1 MNPPGWPASATT
13 SRTPTRVNQAPRQPA
28 NPSFIRRNLDRLPPS
43 FWKGLAQYIIGF
55 GLLGFIIALYWDP
68 KPGKPTDEQKALSL
82 VVGSAADVEAQ
93 RAGTRPGL
101 VEAFSQPINPWP
113 LALACVLWC
122 ISLLITFVRWYILV
136 RAQDLPFTVRNAI
149 RLGLVSY
156 YFNSILPGSV
166 GGDILK
172 AVAVAREQSRRTVA
186 VATIVI
192 DRVIGLWALAWLVA
206 LAGGVFWALGNPL
219 LLGNEA
225 LKMIVRV
232 TAGIVVGSAAVWSLM
247 GLLSPER
254 SDAIAS
260 WLDRLPKIGGSL
272 AELWRAC
279 WMYRRKKTAVAIALG
294 MTLVGHAG
302 WVLIFHLCVSAF
314 PEIDSATLPEHV
326 LIVPVGMTAQA
337 LFPLPG
343 GVGGGEAAYG
353 WLYTLLGKAAVGGIL
368 GCLVQRVIAWGI
380 GFIGYIIY
388 TQMKKE
394 LPAEVVVAKEP
405 VPVPAG

>member
-1 MNPPGWPASATT
+1 MNPPGRPASATT
-13 SRTPTRVNQAPRQPA
+13 SRTSTRVNQVSRQPP
-28 NPSFIRRNLDRLPPS
+28 NRSFAGLPAS
-43 FWKGLAQYIIGF
+43 FWKGLVQYVIGF
-55 GLLGFIIALYWDP
+55 GLLAVILYMYWDP
-68 KPGKPTDEQKALSL
+68 KPGKPTDEQKALSM
-82 VVGSAADVEAQ
+82 VAGSAAHVEAQ

-101 VEAFSQPINPWP
+101 VEAFSRPINPWP

-122 ISLLITFVRWYILV
+122 ISLLITFVRWYLLV
-136 RAQDLPFTVRNAI
+136 RAQDLPFTLRNAI

-206 LAGGVFWALGNPL
+206 LAGGVFWALGNPY

-225 LKMIVRV
+225 LKMIVRL
-232 TAGIVVGSAAVWSLM
+232 TTGIVVGSAAVWSLM
-247 GLLSPER
+247 GAFSPER
-254 SDAIAS
+254 SEAVAA
-260 WLDRLPKIGGSL
+260 WLERLPKVGGPL

-279 WMYRRKKTAVAIALG
+279 WLYRRKKTAVAVALG
-294 MTLVGHAG
+294 MTLVGHLG

-314 PEIDSATLPEHV
+314 PDIDSATFAEHL

-388 TQMKKE
+388 TRMKKE
-394 LPAEVVVAKEP
+394 LPAEVVVTKEAEA
-405 VPVPAG
+405 VPAG

>member
-1 MNPPGWPASATT
+1 MAGTATT
-13 SRTPTRVNQAPRQPA
+13 SRIPTRVNQQPP
-28 NPSFIRRNLDRLPPS
+28 NRSFVRRNLDRLPPS
-43 FWKGLAQYIIGF
+43 FWKGLAQYVIGF
-55 GLLGFIIALYWDP
+55 GLLAFIIALYWNP
-68 KPGKPTDEQKALSL
+68 KPGKPTDEQKALSM
-82 VVGSAADVEAQ
+82 VAGSAADVEAQ

-122 ISLLITFVRWYILV
+122 VSLLITFVRWYLLV
-136 RAQDLPFTVRNAI
+136 RAQDLPFTLRNAI

-314 PEIDSATLPEHV
+314 PDIDSATLPEHV

-380 GFIGYIIY
+380 GFIGYMIY
-388 TQMKKE
+388 IRMKKE
-394 LPAEVVVAKEP
+394 LPVEAVATKES

>member
-1 MNPPGWPASATT
+1 MRNAFGKYLGLAKTVL
-13 SRTPTRVNQAPRQPA
+13 RLR
-28 NPSFIRRNLDRLPPS
+28 PSP
-43 FWKGLAQYIIGF
+43 FWKNVLLYVIGF
-55 GLLGFIIALYWDP
+55 GLLAVIIYRFWDAR
-68 KPGKPTDEQKALSL
+68 PGKPTDDQKALSL
-82 VVGSAADVEAQ
+82 VAGSVADVQAQ
-93 RAGTRPGL
+93 IEGTTPGL
-101 VEAFSQPINPWP
+101 VEVFSRPINPWP
-113 LALACVLWC
+113 FALACALWC
-122 ISLLITFVRWYILV
+122 VSLLLTFVRWYLLV
-136 RAQDLPFTVRNAI
+136 RAQDLPFTLRNAI

-186 VATIVI
+186 VATILI

-206 LAGGVFWALGNPL
+206 LAGGVFWALGNPYL
-219 LLGNEA
+219 LYNES
-225 LKMIVRV
+225 LKMIVRL

-247 GLLSPER
+247 GLLPADRAEAVAVWLER
-254 SDAIAS
+254 V
-260 WLDRLPKIGGSL
+260 PKLGGPL
-272 AELWRAC
+272 AELWRAG
-279 WMYRRKKTAVAIALG
+279 WLYRRKKTAVAVALG

-302 WVLIFHLCVSAF
+302 WVVIFHLCVSAF
-314 PEIDSATLPEHV
+314 PDLDSATLPEHF

-380 GFIGYIIY
+380 GLVGYIVY
-388 TQMKKE
+388 TRMKKE
-394 LPAEVVVAKEP
+394 LPAADPNEVPPLA
-405 VPVPAG
+405 

>member
-1 MNPPGWPASATT
+1 MHKALRHFERFAKAIVAFYHRHTLL
-13 SRTPTRVNQAPRQPA
+13 
-28 NPSFIRRNLDRLPPS
+28 I
-43 FWKGLAQYIIGF
+43 QYAIGF
-55 GLLGFIIALYWDP
+55 GLLALVIYWQGGG
-68 KPGKPTDEQKALSL
+68 KLGKPNDQQKALSL
-82 VVGSAADVEAQ
+82 VAGAAVDVKAQ
-93 RAGTRPGL
+93 QDGRTPSL
-101 VEAFSQPINPWP
+101 VEAFSGRID
-113 LALACVLWC
+113 LGYFALACALWC
-122 ISLLITFVRWYILV
+122 ISLFITFFRWYLLV

-206 LAGGVFWALGNPL
+206 LAGGVFWALDNPYL
-219 LLGNEA
+219 HSNDA
-225 LKMIVRV
+225 LKTIVLM
-232 TAGIVVGSAAVWSLM
+232 TWGIVISSAVVWSLM
-247 GLLSPER
+247 GLFSAER
-254 SDAIAS
+254 SEAMARRLERIPKLGHAI
-260 WLDRLPKIGGSL
+260 
-272 AELWRAC
+272 AELWRAG

-294 MTLVGHAG
+294 MTLVGHFG
-302 WVLIFHLCVSAF
+302 WVMIFHLCVSAF
-314 PEIDSATLPEHV
+314 PDIDSATFAEHI

-353 WLYTLLGKAAVGGIL
+353 WLYTLLGKAAIGGIL

-380 GFIGYIIY
+380 GFIGYVVY
-388 TQMKKE
+388 TRMPKSELANDVTALDEKKKI
-394 LPAEVVVAKEP
+394 AVEVDNCHSPDNNIPLE
-405 VPVPAG
+405 